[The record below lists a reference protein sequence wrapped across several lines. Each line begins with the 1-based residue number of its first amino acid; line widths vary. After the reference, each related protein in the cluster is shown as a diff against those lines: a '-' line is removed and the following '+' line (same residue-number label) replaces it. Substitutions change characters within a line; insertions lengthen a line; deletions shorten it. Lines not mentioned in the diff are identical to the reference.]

1 MKNALENTLSKTIKD
16 WVGANKKVFWKYE
29 VSSYYKTYTISVANL
44 PDPSND
50 DIRVLSNNRLL
61 NNAQKTQLCKAIKKV
76 CPKAEVLSKS
86 NINVKVDFEKGAVTA
101 AVI

>member
-1 MKNALENTLSKTIKD
+1 MKKALEKTVSKTIQE

-50 DIRVLSNNRLL
+50 DIKVLSNNRLL
-61 NNAQKTQLCKAIKKV
+61 NNAQKTQLCKALKKA
-76 CPKAEVLSKS
+76 CPKTELAPSS
-86 NINVKVDFEKGAVTA
+86 NINIRVDFEKGAVIT